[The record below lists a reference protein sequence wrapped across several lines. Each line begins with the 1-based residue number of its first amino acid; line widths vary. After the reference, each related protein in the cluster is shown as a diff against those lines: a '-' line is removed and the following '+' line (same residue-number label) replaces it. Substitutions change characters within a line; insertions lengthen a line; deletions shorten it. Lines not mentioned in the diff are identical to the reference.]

1 MFGGNL
7 DKDFCRNMTKNSLE
21 KDLNKIFY
29 YYMKI
34 YDEYYE
40 TGTRDSAFLKDL
52 VDSLIGIS
60 AVLEVYVEHK
70 GIHPDYA
77 LEKLKNSK
85 SYIESCI
92 KYFESKEN
100 KEDEY

>member
-1 MFGGNL
+1 MNKEEMRL
-7 DKDFCRNMTKNSLE
+7 HTQYSLE
-21 KDLNKIFY
+21 MDLIKIKN

-40 TGTRDSAFLKDL
+40 TNSRDSAFLKDL
-52 VDSLIGIS
+52 VDSLTGIE

-85 SYIESCI
+85 SYIDAAISFYESRL
-92 KYFESKEN
+92 EN
-100 KEDEY
+100 E